1 MTEKQYQRKKMSKI
15 CSLEAYKYLETWIK
29 KHYPKNPYP
38 MAPEKYFYSVTSHRQ
53 YLSKLLEDIIVRLL
67 RAKGS
72 DPVKSYDRG
81 KYIGD
86 KIGVDVIGH
95 KVKLGTIWAKSN
107 HTRPGRA
114 DITCFFGGEML
125 NIEVKIGKDTQS
137 PDQKKEQ
144 LRAESNG
151 EKYVIVKTV
160 DDFLSIMSF
169 SKWKSLE
176 NSGLDEHLE
185 KW

>member
-15 CSLEAYKYLETWIK
+15 CSIEAYKYLETWIK
-29 KHYPKNPYP
+29 NRYPTNPYQIP
-38 MAPEKYFYSVTSHRQ
+38 VEKFFYSNTSHRQ
-53 YLSKLLEDIIVRLL
+53 YLSKLLEDVIVKLL
-67 RAKGS
+67 RAKGA

-81 KYIGD
+81 KYIGEKYGTD
-86 KIGVDVIGH
+86 IIGH
-95 KVKLGTIWAKSN
+95 TVKLGTIWAKSN

-114 DITCFFGGEML
+114 DVTCFFGGEML

-144 LRAESNG
+144 LRAEANG

-160 DDFLSIMSF
+160 DDFLRIIL
-169 SKWKSLE
+169 K
-176 NSGLDEHLE
+176 
-185 KW
+185 